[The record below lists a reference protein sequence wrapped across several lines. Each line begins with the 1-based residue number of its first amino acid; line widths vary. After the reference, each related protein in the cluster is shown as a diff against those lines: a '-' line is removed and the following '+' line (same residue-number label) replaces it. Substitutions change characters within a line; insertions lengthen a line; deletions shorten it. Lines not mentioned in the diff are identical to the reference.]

1 MGDASDC
8 EVAMVLHGR
17 RRRQGEVVEGDR
29 CDGGGG
35 GWVFG
40 SGAGSAA
47 GTMSNGSS
55 TSSLF
60 SSTSSLT
67 DEDEDGGGDGDGAT
81 SSFRPDRDVSSSS
94 LSSLTSS
101 GSETTTMHTGGAA
114 GGPAGPLYALSTM
127 LEDLPPLRTGLS
139 KHYQGRSQSFT
150 SLADVSCVEDL
161 AKKSTPYIRRKKA
174 PRHYAP
180 EMLGAKNRLSK
191 MIAKKVPRGKPP
203 AYLGK
208 KQMCTDAKPWRKM

>member
-1 MGDASDC
+1 MGGDAAC
-8 EVAMVLHGR
+8 EAAPAAAFIHGR
-17 RRRQGEVVEGDR
+17 RRRQLGDVVEGDS
-29 CDGGGG
+29 CGG
-35 GWVFG
+35 GWV
-40 SGAGSAA
+40 SAA
-47 GTMSNGSS
+47 DGAATVPSGSS

-67 DEDEDGGGDGDGAT
+67 DEDEDGAT

-101 GSETTTMHTGGAA
+101 GSETTQGGA
-114 GGPAGPLYALSTM
+114 AGPLYALSTM
-127 LEDLPPLRTGLS
+127 MEDLPALRTGLS

-161 AKKSTPYIRRKKA
+161 AKKTTPYTRRKKA
-174 PRHYAP
+174 PRRYAP
-180 EMLGAKNRLSK
+180 EVLGAKNRLSK
-191 MIAKKVPRGKPP
+191 MIIKKVPRGKPP

-208 KQMCTDAKPWRKM
+208 TDVYRC